1 MGVILKDVDC
11 PRCDSAATLE
21 VIRADDKGNKWA
33 LCTACSKTLLL
44 DPKNRVLH
52 LGT

>member
-11 PRCDSAATLE
+11 PKCDSAASVEL
-21 VIRADDKGNKWA
+21 IRADDKGQKWA
-33 LCTACSKTLLL
+33 YCQSCSATLLL

-52 LGT
+52 VGT